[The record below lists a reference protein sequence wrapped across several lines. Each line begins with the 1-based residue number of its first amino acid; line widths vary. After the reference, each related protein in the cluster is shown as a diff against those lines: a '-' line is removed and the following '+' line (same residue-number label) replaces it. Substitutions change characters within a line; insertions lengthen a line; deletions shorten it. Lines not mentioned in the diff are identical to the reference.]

1 MKNEKLKVE
10 RLVERQI
17 GEVGYHENPKP
28 ASVKWQIC
36 EVNCDFNWT
45 FQFNLIQLDGFEV
58 WKVHPVLDFPK

>member
-1 MKNEKLKVE
+1 MRNEKVKVE
-10 RLVERQI
+10 RLVERHI
-17 GEVGYHENPKP
+17 GEVGYHENGKP

-45 FQFNLIQLDGFEV
+45 DGFEI